1 MINGITEK
9 EREIINNI
17 INKYPYEFYAYGSR
31 VKGDF
36 TKGSD
41 LDILIKSDNE
51 IPIKI
56 IEELKL
62 KFNESRIPYIV
73 NITIYSNISDDFY
86 NLIKKDLIK
95 LWIKQRDKRSLIIK
109 NNLPQFNYY
118 AIIKPEVRRWIFY

>member
-41 LDILIKSDNE
+41 LDILIKSDNQ

-73 NITIYSNISDDFY
+73 NIVIFNDISDDFF
-86 NLIKKDLIK
+86 NLIKKDLTK
-95 LWIKQRDKRSLIIK
+95 L
-109 NNLPQFNYY
+109 
-118 AIIKPEVRRWIFY
+118 

>member
-1 MINGITEK
+1 MIKGITEK

-17 INKYPYEFYAYGSR
+17 INEYPYEFYAYGSR

-41 LDILIKSDNE
+41 LDILIKSDNQ

-73 NITIYSNISDDFY
+73 NIVIFNDISDDFF
-86 NLIKKDLIK
+86 NLIKKDLTK
-95 LWIKQRDKRSLIIK
+95 L
-109 NNLPQFNYY
+109 
-118 AIIKPEVRRWIFY
+118 

>member
-1 MINGITEK
+1 MIKGITEK

-41 LDILIKSDNE
+41 LDILIKSDNQ

-73 NITIYSNISDDFY
+73 NIVIFNDISDDFF
-86 NLIKKDLIK
+86 NLIKKDLTK
-95 LWIKQRDKRSLIIK
+95 L
-109 NNLPQFNYY
+109 
-118 AIIKPEVRRWIFY
+118 

>member
-73 NITIYSNISDDFY
+73 NIVIFNDISDDFF
-86 NLIKKDLIK
+86 NLIKKDLTK
-95 LWIKQRDKRSLIIK
+95 L
-109 NNLPQFNYY
+109 
-118 AIIKPEVRRWIFY
+118 

>member
-1 MINGITEK
+1 MIKGITEK

-17 INKYPYEFYAYGSR
+17 INEYPYEFYAYGSR

-73 NITIYSNISDDFY
+73 NIVIFNDISDDFF
-86 NLIKKDLIK
+86 NLIKKDLTK
-95 LWIKQRDKRSLIIK
+95 L
-109 NNLPQFNYY
+109 
-118 AIIKPEVRRWIFY
+118 

>member
-41 LDILIKSDNE
+41 LDILIKSDNQ

-73 NITIYSNISDDFY
+73 NIAIFNDISDDFF
-86 NLIKKDLIK
+86 NLIKKDLTK
-95 LWIKQRDKRSLIIK
+95 L
-109 NNLPQFNYY
+109 
-118 AIIKPEVRRWIFY
+118 

>member
-73 NITIYSNISDDFY
+73 NIVIFNDISDDFF
-86 NLIKKDLIK
+86 NLIEKDLTK
-95 LWIKQRDKRSLIIK
+95 L
-109 NNLPQFNYY
+109 
-118 AIIKPEVRRWIFY
+118 

>member
-1 MINGITEK
+1 MINGITDK

-17 INKYPYEFYAYGSR
+17 IKEYPYEFYAYGSR

-73 NITIYSNISDDFY
+73 NIAIFNDISDDFY
-86 NLIKKDLIK
+86 NLIKKDLTK
-95 LWIKQRDKRSLIIK
+95 L
-109 NNLPQFNYY
+109 
-118 AIIKPEVRRWIFY
+118 